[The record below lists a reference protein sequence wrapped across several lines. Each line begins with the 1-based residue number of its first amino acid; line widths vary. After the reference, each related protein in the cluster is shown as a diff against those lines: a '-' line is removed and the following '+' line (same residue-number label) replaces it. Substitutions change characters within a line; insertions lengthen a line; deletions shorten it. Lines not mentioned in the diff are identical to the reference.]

1 VLSESELKLLR
12 LFAQK
17 HVIRA
22 CELKGNGSAALNLL
36 LEKGLITKVSPL
48 GETTYAITQKGLK
61 LIQEMKENGEEI

>member
-1 VLSESELKLLR
+1 MLSESELKLLK
-12 LFAQK
+12 LFTQK

-22 CELKGNGSAALNLL
+22 YELKGNGSTALTLL

-61 LIQEMKENGEEI
+61 LIQELKEDGEEI